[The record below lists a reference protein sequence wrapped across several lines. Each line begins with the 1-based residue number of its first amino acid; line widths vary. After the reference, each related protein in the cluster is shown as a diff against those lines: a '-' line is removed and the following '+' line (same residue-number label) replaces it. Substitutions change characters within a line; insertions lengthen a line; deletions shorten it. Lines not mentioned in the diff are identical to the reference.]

1 MLVSLGA
8 YFMMMMALHCPTCKH
23 HAVTKV
29 ESRIV
34 PPETHVAKTHLK
46 HDIHEMKFKDLD
58 RQATFPPRDQLDA
71 QQPIVKPGLSS
82 KLMTWMMNTANNMIS
97 NIHGLFDFHPMANTT
112 QLEDSSENHQKIH
125 ETVKVEDEG
134 THVNRIG
141 DLIDQ
146 SILRKWDQL
155 EEHQEAE
162 DAHKVEPI
170 DEDEETDPFSFNI
183 NF

>member
-1 MLVSLGA
+1 M
-8 YFMMMMALHCPTCKH
+8 
-23 HAVTKV
+23 
-29 ESRIV
+29 
-34 PPETHVAKTHLK
+34 
-46 HDIHEMKFKDLD
+46 
-58 RQATFPPRDQLDA
+58 Q
-71 QQPIVKPGLSS
+71 
-82 KLMTWMMNTANNMIS
+82 
-97 NIHGLFDFHPMANTT
+97 ANTT

-155 EEHQEAE
+155 EEHQGAK
-162 DAHKVEPI
+162 DALKVEPI
-170 DEDEETDPFSFNI
+170 DEDEDTDPFSFNI